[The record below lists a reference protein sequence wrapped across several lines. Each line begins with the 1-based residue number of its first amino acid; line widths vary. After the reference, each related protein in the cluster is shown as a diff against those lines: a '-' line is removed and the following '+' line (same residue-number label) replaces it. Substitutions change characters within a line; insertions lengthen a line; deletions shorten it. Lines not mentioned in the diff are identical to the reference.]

1 MRLLSLSATVLV
13 LALSGNMTAPQGLL
27 VQHDDKNDP
36 CGRFKMRILIPANVD
51 DGILPAKKFSRGI
64 DPGMVWDPCTN
75 GAPQIAMLIYNAAPH
90 ATNLLLSK
98 SPFPGQP
105 FTGENGQQK
114 PQEVFLGSPAST
126 FPFPKRQP

>member
-1 MRLLSLSATVLV
+1 MRLFSLSATA
-13 LALSGNMTAPQGLL
+13 LALALCGNITAQQVLL

-51 DGILPAKKFSRGI
+51 DGILPAKKFAGGI

-75 GAPQIAMLIYNAAPH
+75 GAPQIAMLIYNPAPH
-90 ATNLLLSK
+90 ATSVLLSK
-98 SPFPGQP
+98 SPFPGQL
-105 FTGENGQQK
+105 FTGQDRQRK
-114 PQEVFLGSPAST
+114 PEEVFLGSPAST